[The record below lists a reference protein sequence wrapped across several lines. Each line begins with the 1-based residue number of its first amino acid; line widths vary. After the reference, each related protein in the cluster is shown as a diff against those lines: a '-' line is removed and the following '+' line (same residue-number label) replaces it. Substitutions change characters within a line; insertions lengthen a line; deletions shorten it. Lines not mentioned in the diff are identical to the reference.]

1 MKILISI
8 LVIIITT
15 LIILYYINNKV
26 DTMEIE
32 AIKVESAH
40 AKKQMKLNGFRC
52 CGKGGGGNGKQF
64 HKLGITFSTH
74 EQLNIST
81 ARKYLV
87 EGLLLYYNDINSA
100 QSLQPYLIERPFP
113 IGKIKYSIYVHGDN
127 GSWPLFPNGPTSDQ
141 KISYV
146 RWDENEI
153 RYQIQTERD
162 ARPITIHTETFDEA
176 VAILNAEKSRSNH

>member
-1 MKILISI
+1 
-8 LVIIITT
+8 
-15 LIILYYINNKV
+15 
-26 DTMEIE
+26 MEIE

-64 HKLGITFSTH
+64 HTLAITFSTH

-87 EGLLLYYNDINSA
+87 EGLLMYYNDINSA
-100 QSLQPYLIERPFP
+100 QSLQPYLIEKPFP
-113 IGKIKYSIYVHGDN
+113 IEKIEYSIFVHGDN
-127 GSWPLFPNGPTSDQ
+127 GARPKFPDGPTDDQ

-146 RWDENEI
+146 SWYDSEI
-153 RYQIQTERD
+153 EYNID
-162 ARPITIHTETFDEA
+162 VNIGKLPLTIHTETFDEA
-176 VAILNAEKSRSNH
+176 VAILNAEKSRSNN